1 MRWMNYHHLLYFW
14 TVARE
19 GTIAR
24 ACEKLLV
31 SQPTISGQLKALE
44 QAIGRPL
51 FDRSRRKLSLTDI
64 GQTVYR
70 YADEIFSLGGELED
84 VVRDRPVDRP
94 LRLNVGATDALPKT
108 IVYRLLEPA
117 FALSQPVHVVCQEGK
132 PEPLLAALALHDYDV
147 VLSDVPS
154 APGVR
159 VRVYNHLLG
168 ECGIS
173 FLGAADLANKL
184 KKKFPE
190 SIDGAPMLLPMPNA
204 TLRRSL
210 DQWFDERGLRPE
222 SRGEFDDTALISEFG
237 QAGAGIFAVPTVI
250 EEETCRQYNVRV
262 VGRTEEI
269 RERFYAISVERKLK
283 HPAVVAICE
292 AARKKLFGE

>member
-31 SQPTISGQLKALE
+31 SQPTVSGQLKSLE
-44 QAIGRPL
+44 QAVGRPL
-51 FDRSRRKLSLTDI
+51 FDRSRRTLSLTDM

-70 YADEIFSLGGELED
+70 YAEEIFTLGRELED

-94 LRLNVGATDALPKT
+94 LRLNVGATDALAKP
-108 IVYRLLEPA
+108 VVRRLIEPA
-117 FALSQPVHVVCQEGK
+117 LKLSQPVHVVCQEGK
-132 PEPLLAALALHDYDV
+132 PEPLLAQLAMHEFDV
-147 VLSDVPS
+147 VLADSAAVPS
-154 APGVR
+154 VR

-168 ECGIS
+168 DCGVS
-173 FLGAADLANKL
+173 FFAAPALAAKHR
-184 KKKFPE
+184 KRFPKSLE
-190 SIDGAPMLLPMPNA
+190 GAPMLLPMTNA
-204 TLRRSL
+204 NLRRSL

-222 SRGEFDDTALISEFG
+222 VRGEFDDTALAKEFG
-237 QAGAGIFAVPTVI
+237 QAGAGIFAAPSVI
-250 EEETCRQYNVRV
+250 EGEVCKQYGVRV
-262 VGRTEEI
+262 VGRTDEI

-283 HPAVVAICE
+283 HPAVVAICD
-292 AARKKLFGE
+292 AAREKLFG

>member
-31 SQPTISGQLKALE
+31 SQPTVSGQLKSLE
-44 QAIGRPL
+44 QAVGRPL
-51 FDRSRRKLSLTDI
+51 FDRSRRTLALTDM

-70 YADEIFSLGGELED
+70 YAEEIFSLGRELED

-94 LRLNVGATDALPKT
+94 LRLNVGATDALAKP
-108 IVYRLLEPA
+108 IVRRLMEPA
-117 FALSQPVHVVCQEGK
+117 LTLAQPVHIVCQEGK
-132 PEPLLAALALHDYDV
+132 PEPLLAQLALHEFDV
-147 VLSDVPS
+147 VLADVPA

-168 ECGIS
+168 DCGVS
-173 FLGAADLANKL
+173 FFATPTLAAKHR
-184 KKKFPE
+184 KRFPQ
-190 SIDGAPMLLPMPNA
+190 SLDGAPWLLPMPNA
-204 TLRRSL
+204 NLRRSL

-222 SRGEFDDTALISEFG
+222 VRGEFDDTALIKEFG
-237 QAGAGIFAVPTVI
+237 QAGAGIFAAPSVI
-250 EEETCRQYNVRV
+250 EAEICKQYAVRV
-262 VGRTEEI
+262 VGQTDDI

-283 HPAVVAICE
+283 HPAVVAICD
-292 AARKKLFGE
+292 AARERLFG

>member
-31 SQPTISGQLKALE
+31 SQPTVSGQLKSLE
-44 QAIGRPL
+44 QAVGRPL
-51 FDRSRRKLSLTDI
+51 FDRSRRTLALTDM

-70 YADEIFSLGGELED
+70 YAEEIFSLGRELED

-94 LRLNVGATDALPKT
+94 LRLNVGATDALAKP
-108 IVYRLLEPA
+108 IVRRLIEPA
-117 FALSQPVHVVCQEGK
+117 LALSQPVHIVCQEGK
-132 PEPLLAALALHDYDV
+132 PEPLLAQLALHEFDV

-168 ECGIS
+168 DCGVS
-173 FLGAADLANKL
+173 FFAAPSLAGKHR
-184 KKKFPE
+184 KRFPQ
-190 SIDGAPMLLPMPNA
+190 SLDGAPMLLPMPNA
-204 TLRRSL
+204 NLRRSL

-222 SRGEFDDTALISEFG
+222 VRGEFDDTALVKEFG
-237 QAGAGIFAVPTVI
+237 QAGAGIFAAPSVI
-250 EEETCRQYNVRV
+250 ESEICKQYNVRI
-262 VGRTEEI
+262 VGQTDEI

-292 AARKKLFGE
+292 VAREKLFG

>member
-117 FALSQPVHVVCQEGK
+117 FGLSQPVHVVCQEGK

-168 ECGIS
+168 ECGVS
-173 FLGAADLANKL
+173 FLGAAELANKY
-184 KKKFPE
+184 KKRFPE
-190 SIDGAPMLLPMPNA
+190 LIEWRADAAADAQRDA
-204 TLRRSL
+204 TPFARPVVRRT
-210 DQWFDERGLRPE
+210 RPAAGE
-222 SRGEFDDTALISEFG
+222 SW
-237 QAGAGIFAVPTVI
+237 
-250 EEETCRQYNVRV
+250 RV
-262 VGRTEEI
+262 
-269 RERFYAISVERKLK
+269 
-283 HPAVVAICE
+283 
-292 AARKKLFGE
+292 